1 MNSGV
6 NRRLRS
12 RRGLMVMAVVA
23 IVVFVG
29 RILWANGLFSSVP
42 SSFFGTC
49 KVAAQ
54 LPGVED
60 IETANG
66 VTFVSVASARG
77 PDARD
82 GIYILSDG
90 GNLTRLPGAPTDFH
104 PRGIG
109 IYRSPDGTGI
119 FLLAVNRHAG
129 RSATGASAGSVAPA
143 YGRATADKV
152 RFSIDS
158 FEVTNPK
165 TNPALVAQGTI
176 RGGLLTDP
184 QDVAAAGPGAFYVSN
199 GTSGSSFVGSLAGYG
214 VLPGSNILYF
224 NGMSFRSMADD
235 IYGARGLLL
244 TPDGSHLLVASL
256 TSRSLKSLT
265 REPFSGNLTEA
276 GSLALPMA
284 PEKITLDST
293 GQIWAAGHASLF
305 AWRNFAADAA
315 KRAPSQVLRITMA
328 SGLPQQSEQVY
339 GNDGSE
345 IAAASVAA
353 LAGRQLMIGS
363 SLDGRFLICTQ
374 K

>member
-1 MNSGV
+1 M

-23 IVVFVG
+23 VIVFAG

-42 SSFFGTC
+42 TGFFGTC
-49 KVAAQ
+49 TVAAQ

-82 GIYILSDG
+82 GIYVFSG
-90 GNLTRLPGAPTDFH
+90 SGSLTRLSGAPKDFH

-129 RSATGASAGSVAPA
+129 RSMAGASAGA
-143 YGRATADKV
+143 GATDNKI

-165 TNPALVAQGTI
+165 TVPALVAQGTI
-176 RGGLLTDP
+176 EGGLLTDP

-199 GTSGSSFVGSLAGYG
+199 GTGGGSFVRALAGYG
-214 VLPGSNILYF
+214 VLPNSNILYF
-224 NGMSFRSMADD
+224 NGMSFRVAADD
-235 IYGARGLLL
+235 VYGARGLIL
-244 TPDGSHLLVASL
+244 TPDGGHLLVASS
-256 TSRSLKSLT
+256 TSRSLKSLA

-276 GSLALPMA
+276 DLLTLPAA

-293 GQIWAAGHASLF
+293 GEIWAAGHASLF
-305 AWRNFAADAA
+305 SLRDFAADAG
-315 KRAPSQVLRITMA
+315 KRAPSQVFRVSLA
-328 SGLPQQSEQVY
+328 SGVPQQAEQVY
-339 GNDGSE
+339 GNNGSE
-345 IAAASVAA
+345 IAGAGVAA
-353 LAGRQLMIGS
+353 LVGKQLLIGS
-363 SLDGRFLICTQ
+363 SLDRKLLACIT

>member
-1 MNSGV
+1 MNPGM

-12 RRGLMVMAVVA
+12 RRGLIVMAVVA
-23 IVVFVG
+23 IVVFIG

-42 SSFFGTC
+42 AGYFGTC
-49 KVAAQ
+49 KLAAQ

-60 IETANG
+60 IEAANG

-82 GIYILSDG
+82 GIYVLSDS

-109 IYRSPDGTGI
+109 IYRSPDGSGI

-129 RSATGASAGSVAPA
+129 RSTAGASAAAG
-143 YGRATADKV
+143 ATDDRV
-152 RFSIDS
+152 GFSIDS

-176 RGGLLTDP
+176 QGGLLTDP

-199 GTSGSSFVGSLAGYG
+199 GTGGSSFFGSLVGYG
-214 VLPGSNILYF
+214 VLPGSNIIYF

-244 TPDGSHLLVASL
+244 TPDGGHLLVASL
-256 TSRSLKSLT
+256 TSRSVKSFA
-265 REPFSGNLTEA
+265 REPFTGNLTE
-276 GSLALPMA
+276 GDSLTLPAA

-305 AWRNFAADAA
+305 AWRDFAANAA
-315 KRAPSQVLRITMA
+315 KRAPSQVFRISLA

-353 LAGRQLMIGS
+353 LVGKQLLIGS
-363 SLDGRFLICTQ
+363 SLDGRFLVCTQ

>member
-1 MNSGV
+1 MS
-6 NRRLRS
+6 RRLRS
-12 RRGLMVMAVVA
+12 RRGLMILAVIA

-42 SSFFGTC
+42 TGFLGSC
-49 KVAAQ
+49 KVASAV
-54 LPGVED
+54 PGVED

-77 PDARD
+77 PDPRD
-82 GIYILSDG
+82 GIYVLSDSG
-90 GNLTRLPGAPTDFH
+90 SLTRLAGGPRDFH

-109 IYRSPDGTGI
+109 IFRSPDGSGI
-119 FLLAVNRHAG
+119 FLLAVNRHAQAI
-129 RSATGASAGSVAPA
+129 SDT
-143 YGRATADKV
+143 V

-165 TNPALVAQGTI
+165 TDPALVAQGTI
-176 RGGLLTDP
+176 EGGLLTDP

-199 GTSGSSFVGSLAGYG
+199 GTGGSGLLRSLAGYG

-224 NGMSFRSMADD
+224 NGMSFRVAIDD

-244 TPDGSHLLVASL
+244 TPDGGHLLVASL
-256 TSRSLKSLT
+256 TSRSLKSLS
-265 REPFSGNLTEA
+265 REPFTGNLTEA
-276 GSLALPMA
+276 DSLSLPVA

-293 GQIWAAGHASLF
+293 GEIWAAGHASLL
-305 AWRNFAADAA
+305 AWRGFAADRNQ
-315 KRAPSQVLRITMA
+315 RAPSQAFRVSLT
-328 SGLPQQSEQVY
+328 GGVPQQAEQVY

-345 IAAASVAA
+345 IGGASVAA
-353 LAGRQLMIGS
+353 AAGNRLLIGS
-363 SLDGRFLICTQ
+363 SLDQKLLTCTA

>member
-1 MNSGV
+1 M

-12 RRGLMVMAVVA
+12 RRGLMVMAVIA
-23 IVVFVG
+23 ILVFIG
-29 RILWANGLFSSVP
+29 RILWANGLFSTAP
-42 SSFFGTC
+42 TGFFGTC
-49 KVAAQ
+49 KVAAN

-77 PDARD
+77 PDRRD
-82 GIYILSDG
+82 GIYVLSDNG
-90 GNLTRLPGAPTDFH
+90 SLTRLSGAPSDFH

-119 FLLAVNRHAG
+119 FLMAVNRHAKPIG
-129 RSATGASAGSVAPA
+129 GKFG
-143 YGRATADKV
+143 
-152 RFSIDS
+152 FSIDS

-165 TNPALVAQGTI
+165 TAPALVPQGTI
-176 RGGLLTDP
+176 EGGLLTDP

-199 GTSGSSFVGSLAGYG
+199 GTGGSALARQLAGYG

-224 NGMSFRSMADD
+224 NGMSFRVAADG
-235 IYGARGLLL
+235 IYDARGLLL
-244 TPDGSHLLVASL
+244 TPDGGHLLVASL

-265 REPFSGNLTEA
+265 REQFTGNLTE
-276 GSLALPMA
+276 GDSLTLPVA
-284 PEKITLDST
+284 PEKISLDST
-293 GQIWAAGHASLF
+293 GALWVAGHASLF
-305 AWRNFAADAA
+305 GWRAFAADPAR
-315 KRAPSQVLRITMA
+315 RAPSQVFRVNLV
-328 SGLPQQSEQVY
+328 SGAPQDAEQVY

-353 LAGRQLMIGS
+353 MAGKELLIGS
-363 SLDGRFLICTQ
+363 SLDGRFLSCTQ

>member
-1 MNSGV
+1 M

-12 RRGLMVMAVVA
+12 RRGLMIMAAVAVV
-23 IVVFVG
+23 VFAG

-42 SSFFGTC
+42 TGFFGSC
-49 KVAAQ
+49 KFAAT

-82 GIYILSDG
+82 GIYVLSNTG
-90 GNLTRLPGAPTDFH
+90 SLTRLSGGPKDFH
-104 PRGIG
+104 PRGVG
-109 IYRSPDGTGI
+109 IYRSPDGSGI
-119 FLLAVNRHAG
+119 FLLAVNRHAQ
-129 RSATGASAGSVAPA
+129 APNDRMR
-143 YGRATADKV
+143 Y
-152 RFSIDS
+152 SIDS

-165 TNPALVAQGTI
+165 TNPALLAQGTI
-176 RGGLLTDP
+176 QGGLLTDP

-199 GTSGSSFVGSLAGYG
+199 GTGDSDFVRALAGYG

-224 NGMSFRSMADD
+224 NGMSFRVAADD
-235 IYGARGLLL
+235 VYGARGLIL
-244 TPDGSHLLVASL
+244 TPDGGHLLVASL
-256 TSRSLKSLT
+256 TSRSLKSLS
-265 REPFSGNLTEA
+265 REPFTGNLTEA
-276 GSLALPMA
+276 DSLALPAA

-293 GQIWAAGHASLF
+293 GEIWAAGHASLL
-305 AWRNFAADAA
+305 AWRAFAADPGR
-315 KRAPSQVLRITMA
+315 RAPSQVFRISL
-328 SGLPQQSEQVY
+328 SGGMPQAADQVY

-353 LAGRQLMIGS
+353 LAGKQLLIGS
-363 SLDGRFLICTQ
+363 SLDGRLLSCTQ

>member
-1 MNSGV
+1 M
-6 NRRLRS
+6 NRRLRT
-12 RRGLMVMAVVA
+12 RRGLMVLAAVAVT
-23 IVVFVG
+23 VFVG
-29 RILWANGLFSSVP
+29 RVLWANGLFSSVP
-42 SSFFGTC
+42 TGYFGTC
-49 KVAAQ
+49 RVAAQ

-82 GIYILSDG
+82 GIYVLADSGSLTLLS
-90 GNLTRLPGAPTDFH
+90 GAPKDFH

-119 FLLAVNRHAG
+119 FLLAVNRHAL
-129 RSATGASAGSVAPA
+129 AINAKT
-143 YGRATADKV
+143 

-165 TNPALVAQGTI
+165 TSPALVAQGTI
-176 RGGLLTDP
+176 EGGLLTDP

-199 GTSGSSFVGSLAGYG
+199 GTGGSEFVRSLAAYG

-224 NGMSFRSMADD
+224 NGMAFRVAADD
-235 IYGARGLLL
+235 LYGAGGLIL
-244 TPDGSHLLVASL
+244 TPDGGHLLVASL

-276 GSLALPMA
+276 DSLTLPAA
-284 PEKITLDST
+284 PDKITLDST
-293 GQIWAAGHASLF
+293 GEIWAAGHASLF
-305 AWRNFAADAA
+305 SLRDFAADAG
-315 KRAPSQVLRITMA
+315 KNAPSQVFRISLA
-328 SGLPQQSEQVY
+328 SGVPQQAEQVY

-345 IAAASVAA
+345 IAGAGVAA
-353 LAGRQLMIGS
+353 LAGKQLLIGS
-363 SLDGRFLICTQ
+363 SLDNKLLACTE